1 MNFPKIDSKITT
13 ILRRLIL
20 AAMIIGTMVQIAI
33 PAWQNAM
40 NWRLPDNDDA
50 MRVLQVRAWLDGQ
63 GFYDIINHRLNPP
76 NGGDVHWSRLG
87 DIPLALFNLL
97 FRPLL
102 GLEMGEKAA
111 AFFTPLALGAVFVL
125 VCGKA
130 AHAMENSRISFFV
143 AVFAALSTAGA
154 MSYFVAGRVDHHG
167 LQLIFLVSSFW
178 GLFAHNKKGA
188 IFAGLMTAASLTIGF
203 EIVPILAIM
212 IAWVAI
218 IWAIRGEN
226 VKAQAFYFSIA
237 FAIGTVIGFFI
248 NVPPSEY
255 LISVNDALSI
265 AQVLPILA
273 GCFGLGLAAVFLSK
287 RATHIRFI
295 ALPIIG
301 GLVIA
306 VGAQFPILMRQLYWQ
321 IDPLLVRLWVNAI
334 VETHPLT
341 KTDPSVQ
348 LSLGLFAVLMSA
360 AAVLKLIAV
369 IMDAIQNPDDVHNR
383 DVDNWSLLAVV
394 LVSVTLMAVFWQA
407 RVAGQAST
415 IAAFSASAL
424 ITGIYKKQGLKKALL
439 IGLVLNPLMPA
450 MAATAYKKLY
460 PKKTQY
466 AVGGG
471 GTCRGL
477 KAYGELAKL
486 PKGLVAAPIDFGAQT
501 LIATHHEV
509 LAAPYHR
516 NQGNIVS
523 YRIFMASPD
532 VARALLAQS
541 NVDYLAICTMSAE
554 VGIISREAPGGLMA
568 QLKDDHAP
576 DYLRPISTPTGSNIH
591 AFEVIK

>member
-1 MNFPKIDSKITT
+1 MNLPKIDSKTTT

-20 AAMIIGTMVQIAI
+20 AAMIIGTLMQIAF

-50 MRVLQVRAWLDGQ
+50 MRVLQVRAWLEGQ
-63 GFYDIINHRLNPP
+63 GFYDIINHRLFPP

-87 DIPLALFNLL
+87 DLPLAFVNLIL
-97 FRPLL
+97 RPHL

-111 AFFTPLALGAVFVL
+111 AFFTPLALGVAFVL
-125 VCGKA
+125 ASGKA
-130 AHAMENSRISFFV
+130 AHTMENSKIAFFV
-143 AVFAALSTAGA
+143 GVFAALSTAGA

-178 GLFAHNKKGA
+178 GLFSHSKKGA
-188 IFAGLMTAASLTIGF
+188 ILAGLMTAASLTIGF

-212 IAWVAI
+212 ISWVAI
-218 IWAIRGEN
+218 IWAIRGEA
-226 VKAQAFYFSIA
+226 VKAQALYFSIA
-237 FAIGTVIGFFI
+237 FAIGTIIGFFI
-248 NVPPSEY
+248 NVPPQEY
-255 LISVNDALSI
+255 LTTVNDALSI
-265 AQVLPILA
+265 AQVLLILM
-273 GCFGLGLAAVFLSK
+273 GCLGLSLGAIFLSQK
-287 RATHIRFI
+287 PMQIRFL
-295 ALPIIG
+295 ALPIIAV
-301 GLVIA
+301 LVIA
-306 VGAQFPILMRQLYWQ
+306 VAAQFPILLRQLYWQ

-348 LSLGLFAVLMSA
+348 LSLGMF
-360 AAVLKLIAV
+360 AV
-369 IMDAIQNPDDVHNR
+369 IMSTAAIMKFIAVTVEAIKNPDDIHNR

-424 ITGIYKKQGLKKALL
+424 VTGIYKKQGLKKALL
-439 IGLVLNPLMPA
+439 LGLVLNPLMPA
-450 MAATAYKKLY
+450 IAATAYKKAY

-477 KAYGELAKL
+477 KAYAELAKL

-501 LIATHHEV
+501 LIATHHDV

-516 NQGNIVS
+516 NQGNLVA

-532 VARALLAQS
+532 EAQALLAQS
-541 NVDYLAICTMSAE
+541 DVDYLAICTMSAE
-554 VGIISREAPGGLMA
+554 VGIISREAPNGLMA
-568 QLKDDHAP
+568 QLKNDNAP
-576 DYLRPISTPTGSNIH
+576 AYLRPIPTPSGSNIH
-591 AFEVIK
+591 AFEVVK